1 MPEEN
6 TPKKKIKKIVLSYNI
21 DSFTTLTDYHQS
33 KGISDAFVI
42 ATACILILGLMGFD
56 TMIAAAF
63 CLIMALMYRFYH
75 LVLRKKL
82 TSPEWEESEIEEK
95 ENETKESK

>member
-6 TPKKKIKKIVLSYNI
+6 TPKKKVKKVILSYNI

-33 KGISDAFVI
+33 KGISDAFLI
-42 ATACILILGLMGFD
+42 ATSCILILALMGYD
-56 TMIAAAF
+56 TIIAAAF

-75 LVLRKKL
+75 FTLRGKL
-82 TSPEWEESEIEEK
+82 TTPEWKKSEIEEK
-95 ENETKESK
+95 KLEKTD